1 MLQDIVQIGLIHIN
15 IVIELFTTN
24 KLPKKFSGQNHM
36 IGRMMLCLQVV
47 ERIPQLLE
55 LEDWHDLLQYSIEN
69 YENPKKEIRDLSH

>member
-1 MLQDIVQIGLIHIN
+1 
-15 IVIELFTTN
+15 
-24 KLPKKFSGQNHM
+24 M